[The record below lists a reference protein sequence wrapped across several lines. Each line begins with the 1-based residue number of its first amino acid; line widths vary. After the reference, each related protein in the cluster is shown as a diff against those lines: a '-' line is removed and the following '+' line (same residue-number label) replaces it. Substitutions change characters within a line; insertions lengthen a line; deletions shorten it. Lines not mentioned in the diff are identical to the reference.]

1 MHGLA
6 IGLGAGPSHIVHGT
20 FINIDITLT
29 EIGFAHYQ
37 DVYDITMK
45 YIAQLKPDPK
55 IYKDLQ

>member
-1 MHGLA
+1 M
-6 IGLGAGPSHIVHGT
+6 GAGPSHIVHGT